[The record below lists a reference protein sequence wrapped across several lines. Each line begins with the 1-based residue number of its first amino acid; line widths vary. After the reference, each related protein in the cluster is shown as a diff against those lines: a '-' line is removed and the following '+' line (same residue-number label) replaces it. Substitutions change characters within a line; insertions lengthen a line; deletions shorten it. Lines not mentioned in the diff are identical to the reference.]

1 MKINKLDDIK
11 VNILF
16 IRTPKK
22 KTKTQTI
29 KPHKQTE
36 KQVYSLGEVILC
48 AFKRQITRIHNRG
61 RMATQLRK
69 KPKQLSRK
77 TYKGCEQTVLR
88 RGKLPVEERL
98 PHHQQGSEN

>member
-16 IRTPKK
+16 IHASKK
-22 KTKTQTI
+22 KTQTI
-29 KPHKQTE
+29 KLHKQTE
-36 KQVYSLGEVILC
+36 KQVYSLGEVTLC
-48 AFKRQITRIHNRG
+48 AFKRQIISIHNRG
-61 RMATQLRK
+61 RTATQLRK

-88 RGKLPVEERL
+88 RGK
-98 PHHQQGSEN
+98 